1 MISDQQAYL
10 MLFLTL
16 AAGPLPSPSRQR
28 GVALRRFGFSD
39 SEIQIIIDEANA
51 FYARYRRYLSEAKSI
66 RASDMSPQATQ
77 ATLGRIDSVFQE
89 GWKEVDR
96 ASSRLPSK
104 LTPDKQAL
112 LSAFLS
118 ASIRPTM
125 SVVPGK

>member
-16 AAGPLPSPSRQR
+16 ADGPLPSPARQR
-28 GVALRRFGFSD
+28 GVVLRRFGFSD
-39 SEIQIIIDEANA
+39 SEIQIIIDDANA
-51 FYARYRRYLSEAKSI
+51 FYVRYKRYLGEAKSI

-77 ATLGRIDSVFQE
+77 ATLGKLDSVFKE

-96 ASSRLPSK
+96 ASARLRSK

-118 ASIRPTM
+118 ASVRPTM
-125 SVVPGK
+125 TIVPGK